1 MNQTSFDDILMLSSI
16 MQAMVQDLW
25 CQAPLQKQGF
35 VIFDGMLHNVSNDL
49 MSLLRSQMQAI
60 FS

>member
-1 MNQTSFDDILMLSSI
+1 